1 MQNHRDRSP
10 VGIIVISAII
20 TLFVLSA
27 FSYVFVRQLIP
38 RFDLSS
44 ETLYF
49 VLIRLLPISIG
60 LVLVLIAIVIAPPR
74 VPKDADEADVIE
86 RDEFT
91 SPLFTLPV
99 EEEPTRPTQTKMPVA
114 PLSETVVPPAPAQ
127 SSEREPD
134 QIKEFTG
141 KQPRPVE
148 MDALEVPKDLLP
160 PDEESPERFALVEG
174 SDSSLEEAPVT
185 HVESRTA
192 SDITTRL
199 SRAVLFTEYPYPITQ
214 GSEIA
219 KLLEPI
225 GESEDEVP
233 LPQEYMDMI
242 EDTFDE
248 RLSQELEFARQV
260 GYDISVA
267 MIAIPPGDSDPH
279 AVEATVVQSLFNK
292 LGTVAFFYLTDT
304 NQVSAIMPFH
314 GFEQSRRYF
323 ASLLESLRKQYQKT
337 ALSVGFSAAG
347 ERIVTPEQL
356 VHEAQLA
363 LEVASERLGYNLI
376 AYDEQLES
384 DTDS

>member
-1 MQNHRDRSP
+1 MRNQRDRSP
-10 VGIIVISAII
+10 VGIILISAII
-20 TLFVLSA
+20 TLLVLSA
-27 FSYVFVRQLIP
+27 FSYVFVRQLVP
-38 RFDLSS
+38 RFALSS
-44 ETLYF
+44 ETIYF

-74 VPKDADEADVIE
+74 VPKDADEADMIE

-99 EEEPTRPTQTKMPVA
+99 EEETTPPAHATMPVE
-114 PLSETVVPPAPAQ
+114 PLSEAVGVPAPAQ
-127 SSEREPD
+127 GLDRKPE
-134 QIKEFTG
+134 QIKEFAG
-141 KQPRPVE
+141 KQPMPVQI
-148 MDALEVPKDLLP
+148 DALEVPKDLLP
-160 PDEESPERFALVEG
+160 PDEESPERFALVEEADKPPEIP
-174 SDSSLEEAPVT
+174 SDALSGERPS
-185 HVESRTA
+185 
-192 SDITTRL
+192 SDIAGRL
-199 SRAVLFTEYPYPITQ
+199 SRAVLFSEYPYPIAQ

-225 GESEDEVP
+225 GESEDEVS
-233 LPQEYMDMI
+233 LPHEYMEVI

-248 RLSQELEFARQV
+248 RLSEELEFARQV

-267 MIAIPPGDSDPH
+267 MISIPPGDSDPH

-314 GFEQSRRYF
+314 GLEQSRRYF

-337 ALSVGFSAAG
+337 ALSVGFSAVG
-347 ERIVTPEQL
+347 ERIVTADKL

-363 LEVASERLGYNLI
+363 LEVASERTGYNLI
-376 AYDEQLES
+376 AYDEQLAS